1 MVIGFAFEKSW
12 LCPIKSG
19 GFEKSEP
26 PLFSVLAATGGCRH
40 AIANR

>member
-26 PLFSVLAATGGCRH
+26 PLLRFGG
-40 AIANR
+40 NRRMPPCNYE

>member
-1 MVIGFAFEKSW
+1 MVIGFTFEKSW

-26 PLFSVLAATGGCRH
+26 PLFCTVAVTGGRRH